1 MGNIN
6 IEMNGYLND
15 VISAML
21 KRGYAKT
28 KTEALRLTV
37 YEFDRSHALTDDA
50 LFEQAAG
57 KMLVDIKSGKEKVR
71 KFSLH
76 ELD

>member
-6 IEMNGYLND
+6 IEMNDYLGD
-15 VISAML
+15 VIEAML

-37 YEFDRSHALTDDA
+37 YEFDRSHSLTEDA
-50 LFEQAAG
+50 VFEQAAG
-57 KMLVDIKSGKEKVR
+57 KMLSDIKSGKEKVR